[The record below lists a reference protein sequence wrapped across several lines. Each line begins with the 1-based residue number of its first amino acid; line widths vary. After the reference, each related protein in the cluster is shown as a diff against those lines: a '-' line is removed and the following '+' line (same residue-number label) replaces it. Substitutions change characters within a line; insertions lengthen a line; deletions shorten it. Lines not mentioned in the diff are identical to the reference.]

1 MGRVRPQPSLYR
13 GVGGW
18 PLPLPQ
24 ALGPAAK
31 EGGVGGKFPS
41 LLEAPL
47 GFPLG
52 LGRLGLWGLV
62 PLAQCGQGTPS

>member
-1 MGRVRPQPSLYR
+1 MRPQPYLYR

-31 EGGVGGKFPS
+31 EGGVGGKFPP

-52 LGRLGLWGLV
+52 LAGWALWGLV
-62 PLAQCGQGTPS
+62 PLDQCGQGTPS